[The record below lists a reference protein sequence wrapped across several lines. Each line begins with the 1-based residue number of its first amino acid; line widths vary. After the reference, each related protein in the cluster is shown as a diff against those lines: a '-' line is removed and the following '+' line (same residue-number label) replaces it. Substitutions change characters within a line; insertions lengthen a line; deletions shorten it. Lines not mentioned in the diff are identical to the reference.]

1 MRIGFIAEEV
11 VVGFRRNLTM
21 TLAVIVTVAA
31 SLSLF
36 GAGLLVRAQVSTMKD
51 FWYDKVEVSI
61 YLCSDNSDVPSCNA
75 GVITAEQRKQV
86 RADLEAMRPTVQ
98 KVYYESKKQA
108 YERFIKQFK
117 NSAIVQN
124 VSPSALPESF
134 RVKLENPEQYEVIAS
149 AFSGRAGIEQ
159 VQDQRRLLDKFFKL
173 LNGLQ
178 AIALS
183 IAVAMLLVTVLLVV
197 NTMRV
202 AAYSRRRE
210 IGIMRLVGASNWYV
224 RLPFI
229 AEAAIAAAIGAAIAT
244 GVLVAIKYFGIDQRL
259 APEYQFTSFIGW
271 DAVWSIV
278 PWVFGVGVGIS
289 VLAAAATLR
298 RHLKV

>member
-1 MRIGFIAEEV
+1 MRLGFIAEEV
-11 VVGFRRNLTM
+11 AVGFRRNLTM
-21 TLAVIVTVAA
+21 TIAVIVTIAA

-51 FWYDKVEVSI
+51 YWYDKVEVSI
-61 YLCSDNSDVPSCNA
+61 YLCSDTSDTPSCTGGA
-75 GVITAEQRKQV
+75 VTPAQRTQI
-86 RADLEAMRPTVQ
+86 RADLEAMSPLVQ
-98 KVYYESKKQA
+98 KVFYESQQQSYK
-108 YERFIKQFK
+108 RFIKQFK

-124 VSPSALPESF
+124 VSADALPESF
-134 RVKLENPEQYEVIAS
+134 RVKLSNPEMYDVIAS
-149 AFSGRAGIEQ
+149 AFTGRDGIEQ

-178 AIALS
+178 TVALA

-202 AAYSRRRE
+202 AAHSRRRE

-224 RLPFI
+224 RLPFV
-229 AEAAIAAAIGAAIAT
+229 AEAAIAAAIGAAVAT
-244 GVLVAIKYFGIDQRL
+244 GVLAGLKHFGIDQRL
-259 APEYQFTSFIGW
+259 APEYQFTSFVGW
-271 DAVWSIV
+271 DAVWGIV
-278 PWVFGVGVGIS
+278 PLVFFVGVGIS

-298 RHLKV
+298 RHLRV

>member
-1 MRIGFIAEEV
+1 MRAGFVVEEV

-36 GAGLLVRAQVSTMKD
+36 GAGLLVRSQVATMKD
-51 FWYDKVEVSI
+51 YWYDKVEVSI
-61 YLCSDNSDVPSCNA
+61 YLCGENSDVPSCSA
-75 GVITAEQRKQV
+75 GAITSAQRAQV
-86 RADLEAMRPTVQ
+86 RSDLTEMAPLVQ
-98 KVYYESKKQA
+98 KVYYESKQQA
-108 YERFIKQFK
+108 YQRFIKQFK

-124 VSPSALPESF
+124 VSANALPESF
-134 RVKLENPEQYEVIAS
+134 RVKLSDPEQYDVIAS
-149 AFSGRAGIEQ
+149 AFSGRSGIEQ

-229 AEAAIAAAIGAAIAT
+229 AEAAIAAAIGATFAT
-244 GVLVAIKYFGIDQRL
+244 GVLAAIKYFGIDQRL
-259 APEYQFTSFIGW
+259 APEYQFTSFVGW
-271 DAVWSIV
+271 DAVWAIV
-278 PWVFGVGVGIS
+278 PWVYAVGVGIS
-289 VLAAAATLR
+289 VVAAAVTLR

>member
-1 MRIGFIAEEV
+1 MRAGFIAEEV

-61 YLCSDNSDVPSCNA
+61 YLCGENSDVPSCNA
-75 GVITAEQRKQV
+75 GAITPEQRKQV
-86 RADLEAMRPTVQ
+86 RVDLEAMRPTVQ

-108 YERFIKQFK
+108 YQRFIKQFK

-134 RVKLENPEQYEVIAS
+134 RVKLEDPEQYDVIAS

-183 IAVAMLLVTVLLVV
+183 IAVAMLLVTVLLVA

-229 AEAAIAAAIGAAIAT
+229 AEAAIAAAIGATIAT
-244 GVLVAIKYFGIDQRL
+244 GVLATIKYFGIDQRL

-278 PWVFGVGVGIS
+278 PWVFAVGVGIS
-289 VLAAAATLR
+289 VVAAAATLR

>member
-1 MRIGFIAEEV
+1 MRVGFIAEEI

-21 TLAVIVTVAA
+21 TLAVIVTIAA

-51 FWYDKVEVSI
+51 YWYDKVEVSI
-61 YLCSDNSDVPSCNA
+61 YMCGPSSDVPSCA
-75 GVITAEQRKQV
+75 GGQVTPAQREQI
-86 RADLEAMRPTVQ
+86 RADLEQMRPLVQ
-98 KVYYESKKQA
+98 GVFYESQQQA
-108 YERFIKQFK
+108 YQRFIKQFK

-124 VSPSALPESF
+124 VSPNALPESF
-134 RVKLENPEQYEVIAS
+134 RVKLQNPEKYEVIAS
-149 AFSGRAGIEQ
+149 AFTGRAGIEQ
-159 VQDQRRLLDKFFKL
+159 VQDQRKLLDKFFKL

-178 AIALS
+178 TIALG

-210 IGIMRLVGASNWYV
+210 IGIMRLVGAGNWYV

-229 AEAAIAAAIGAAIAT
+229 AEAAIAAAIGASIAT
-244 GVLVAIKYFGIDQRL
+244 GVIAGIKYFGIDQRL

-278 PWVFGVGVGIS
+278 PLVFLVGVGIS
-289 VLAAAATLR
+289 VVAAAATLR
-298 RHLKV
+298 RHLRV

>member
-1 MRIGFIAEEV
+1 MRAGFVVEEV

-36 GAGLLVRAQVSTMKD
+36 GAGLLVRSQVATMKD
-51 FWYDKVEVSI
+51 YWYDKVEVSI
-61 YLCSDNSDVPSCNA
+61 YLCGENSDVPSCSA
-75 GVITAEQRKQV
+75 GAITSAQRAQV
-86 RADLEAMRPTVQ
+86 RSDLTEMAPLVQ
-98 KVYYESKKQA
+98 KVYYESKQQA
-108 YERFIKQFK
+108 YQRFIKQFK

-124 VSPSALPESF
+124 VSANALPESF
-134 RVKLENPEQYEVIAS
+134 RVKLSDPEQYDVIAS
-149 AFSGRAGIEQ
+149 AFSGRSGIEQ

-229 AEAAIAAAIGAAIAT
+229 AEAAIAAAIGATFAT
-244 GVLVAIKYFGIDQRL
+244 GVLASIKYFGIDQRL
-259 APEYQFTSFIGW
+259 APEYQFTSFVGW
-271 DAVWSIV
+271 DAVWAIV
-278 PWVFGVGVGIS
+278 PWVYAVGVGIS
-289 VLAAAATLR
+289 VVAAAVTLR